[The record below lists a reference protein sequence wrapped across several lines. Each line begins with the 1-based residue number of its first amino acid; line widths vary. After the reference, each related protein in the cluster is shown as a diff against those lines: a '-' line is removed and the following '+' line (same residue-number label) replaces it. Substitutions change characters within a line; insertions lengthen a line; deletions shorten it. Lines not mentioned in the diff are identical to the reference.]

1 MAIPDNLQ
9 FLNDT
14 TLGGDANNCG
24 SSMTG
29 IEILKRLA
37 TLCSDNSGN
46 TLPLFAASL
55 VPLMAVV
62 GGGVDASRGYL
73 TRTQLQNAC
82 DAGALAGRRAMSKT
96 GEYENVERAKAQRM
110 FDANFEGGIVDAR
123 GIKFETS
130 ADDEGSVFGTA
141 TATIPTVI
149 MTLFGKD
156 ELAFSVDCM
165 AELQITNSDI
175 MFVLDVTGSM
185 AGTRITG
192 LRQAV
197 RDFHSTITS
206 AITTDEIRI
215 RYGFVPYSMTVN
227 ARNLLVNG
235 NMPMDFIADQVDYQ
249 TRRAY
254 FNSPVYVATGSSTT
268 DTTDT
273 YSSYISEANCNAFGV
288 NAYPTVRSNPEAL
301 GTPPNDTYQNT
312 YSWQS
317 WSRVSGNGTNAI
329 GVCKRNKR
337 TVTTSY
343 KTVYQFTH
351 WRYAKASMNM
361 SALKSFGPVQFV
373 TQVSS
378 SAYVPKQGYHDIRSL
393 ALMSDTTGITRSNF
407 TWDGCLEERA
417 TVSDLDMD
425 PPPSGATDL
434 DINSAPDSDATR
446 WKPYFAP
453 AVFNRGTNYTG
464 VNSTSNLASTTS
476 YCPAPMRLF
485 QEVDL
490 TPNSTPTWLSDY
502 LDSLVPVGGT
512 YHDIGMIWGARLSSP
527 NGIFADVVNDEP
539 DQPTNRH
546 NIFMTDG
553 EMAPEIDF
561 YSAYGMERY
570 DNRVAPLYTTRTG
583 LRPYH
588 NSRFVAA
595 CNAAKDEGYTIW
607 VIGFGSA
614 LTDEMKACATGH
626 RSYFSNDNAELSATF
641 RYIASQVADLRLGK

>member
-1 MAIPDNLQ
+1 MAADLQ
-9 FLNDT
+9 FLNDVLLKT
-14 TLGGDANNCG
+14 DANNCG

-29 IEILKRLA
+29 IEILQRLA
-37 TLCSDNSGN
+37 TLCSDRRGNS
-46 TLPLFAASL
+46 LPLFAASL

-82 DAGALAGRRAMSKT
+82 DAGALAGRRAMVKT
-96 GEYENVERAKAQRM
+96 GDYEAAEKAKARRM

-123 GIKFETS
+123 GISFQTS

-197 RDFHSTITS
+197 RDFHQTIATS
-206 AITTDEIRI
+206 VTTDEIRI

-227 ARNLLVNG
+227 ARGLLVNG
-235 NMPMDFIADQVDYQ
+235 NMPMGYIADRVQYQ

-254 FNSPVYVATGSSTT
+254 FNSPAYIASGSSTSN
-268 DTTDT
+268 TTET
-273 YSSYISEANCNAFGV
+273 YSSNITESNCTAYGANTF
-288 NAYPTVRSNPEAL
+288 PTNRSNPETV
-301 GTPPNDTYQNT
+301 GTPPNDTHHNT

-317 WSRVSGNGTNAI
+317 WTRVSGTGTSAL
-329 GVCKRNKR
+329 GVCRRNKR

-343 KTVYQFTH
+343 DTVYQFSY
-351 WRYAKASMNM
+351 WRYAQATIDV
-361 SALKSFGPVQFV
+361 SALKSFGPVSFA
-373 TQVSS
+373 TNVSS
-378 SAYVPKQGYHDIRSL
+378 SGYVPNQGLYDIRTL
-393 ALMSDTTGITRSNF
+393 ATMSGTTGVTRTNF
-407 TWDGCLEERA
+407 TWDGCIEERA
-417 TVSDLDMD
+417 TVSNLDMD

-453 AVFNRGTNYTG
+453 AVFGRGNNHSG
-464 VNSTSNLASTTS
+464 LNSTSNLASATS

-485 QEVDL
+485 QEVEL
-490 TPNSTPTWLSDY
+490 VPNSTPTWLDDY
-502 LDSLVPVGGT
+502 LNSLVPVGGT

-546 NIFMTDG
+546 IIFMTDG

-561 YSAYGMERY
+561 YSAYGLERY
-570 DNRVAPLYTTRTG
+570 DNRIAPVNTSRTG

-595 CNAAKDEGYTIW
+595 CNAAKDEGYTVW

-614 LTDEMKACATGH
+614 LTDEMRACATGH
-626 RSYFSNDNAELSATF
+626 RAYFSNDNAELSATF
-641 RYIASQVADLRLGK
+641 RFIAAQVADLRLGV